1 MKIIFHL
8 QFVSELLQCTL
19 FSRSDQTNKQTKKCV
34 FSDSVVPFFL
44 NISLYQSYCVCFY
57 FTDFLIVMSWN
68 LGLSIQHQY
77 YYQVLKKVDETTVQ
91 SRALTR
97 VTIQKIK
104 FFCGC
109 YYSRH
114 VTALTETCSYS
125 QIQKFWIL
133 KSRLVTWVIACKPQ
147 ILAVLLEFYS
157 KTL

>member
-114 VTALTETCSYS
+114 VTN
-125 QIQKFWIL
+125 
-133 KSRLVTWVIACKPQ
+133 RD
-147 ILAVLLEFYS
+147 VLLFIDS
-157 KTL
+157 KILDFEIKVSNMGHSMQTIDISSIT